1 MPTQSSH
8 RIRVPHGV
16 AFPVHELVFVRAWA
30 EGRGL
35 AMRILLDQVLDG
47 AEFEEMLLL
56 HGLAP
61 HRRGLTLWRLAGGGV
76 VAQLEGAVPLVFG
89 GIHSALTHMA
99 ALSSARPARVPEVW
113 RRLLGWGRR

>member
-8 RIRVPHGV
+8 RTRAPHGV

-35 AMRILLDQVLDG
+35 TLRILLDQVLNG
-47 AEFEEMLLL
+47 AEFEEMLLVR
-56 HGLAP
+56 GMAMP
-61 HRRGLTLWRLAGGGV
+61 RRAMTFWRLAGGAV
-76 VAQLEGAVPLVFG
+76 VTQAEGGTPRVFG
-89 GIHSALTHMA
+89 GIHSALSHTG
-99 ALSSARPARVPEVW
+99 ALLSARPARMPAAW